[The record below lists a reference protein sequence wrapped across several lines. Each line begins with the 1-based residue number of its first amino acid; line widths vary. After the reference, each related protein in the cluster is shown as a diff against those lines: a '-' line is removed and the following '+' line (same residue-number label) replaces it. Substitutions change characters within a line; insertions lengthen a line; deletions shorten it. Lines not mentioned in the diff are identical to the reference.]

1 MYEVRT
7 LHEIKYTFPN
17 PYRGNKLHQL
27 DVPLFYIK
35 LKTFL
40 F

>member
-1 MYEVRT
+1 MYEVKT
-7 LHEIKYTFPN
+7 LLEIKYTFPN
-17 PYRGNKLHQL
+17 PYHGNKLHQS

-35 LKTFL
+35 SKTFL